1 MQINKNYLIIILSIF
16 SFFNNTYASS
26 FDKKYLEVAAGLQAN
41 SLLYKRGI
49 ITYEGY
55 QVFPIYSVKLFH
67 PDLLLAGSALYYKHN
82 FLHDNFYF
90 RSRLNIDSTLD
101 QPLYYTTE
109 EEEDRVRRD
118 STSELDFFLEY
129 DANEKGFIRLQYSK
143 DLVEHKGNYFELRGN
158 IALGN
163 FIKKRKGY
171 LIQPGLFTAV
181 GHGDK
186 KHNEYFYGD
195 GAEASLNNI
204 EYGILVNSPGV
215 IDIFWPTLKITR
227 FEILGDKNREAS
239 FVQEKDGWNIELL
252 MAFKIF

>member
-1 MQINKNYLIIILSIF
+1 MRTSYRYFVLILGLL
-16 SFFNNTYASS
+16 NMTYYAHTST
-26 FDKKYLEVAAGLQAN
+26 FDKKHLEVAAGIQAN

-55 QVFPIYSVKLFH
+55 QITPIVSIKLFH
-67 PDLLLAGSALYYKHN
+67 PDLLFAGSSLYYKHALPYKN
-82 FLHDNFYF
+82 LFF
-90 RSRLNIDSTLD
+90 RSRLNFNSTQD
-101 QPLYYTTE
+101 EPLYYTSE
-109 EEEDRVRRD
+109 NEEDRVRRD
-118 STSELDFFLEY
+118 TTSELDGYIEY
-129 DANEKGFIRLQYSK
+129 DAKEKGFIRLQYSK
-143 DLVEHKGNYFELRGN
+143 DLVEHQGNYFELRGS

-163 FIKKRKGY
+163 FIKKGKGY
-171 LIQPGLFTAV
+171 LIQPGLFTAI

-186 KHNEYFYGD
+186 EHNEYFYGD

-204 EYGILVNSPGV
+204 EYGLLINSPGV